1 MLMNIVHNCLILKLG
16 SLKPFGSN
24 IFYNKPFYKIATKF
38 LTFEMYKEEYIL
50 EVNANEFQ
58 LNQILMNLVIFGLIL
73 ATVNLCS

>member
-1 MLMNIVHNCLILKLG
+1 MNIVHNCLILKLG

-24 IFYNKPFYKIATKF
+24 IFQPIYKIATKF

-58 LNQILMNLVIFGLIL
+58 LNQILMNLVIL
-73 ATVNLCS
+73 V